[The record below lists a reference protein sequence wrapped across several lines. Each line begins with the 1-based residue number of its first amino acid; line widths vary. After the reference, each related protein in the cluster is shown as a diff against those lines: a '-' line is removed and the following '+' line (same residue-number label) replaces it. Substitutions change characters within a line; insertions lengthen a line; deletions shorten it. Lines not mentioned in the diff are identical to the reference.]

1 MFIKMFK
8 IRKGDTVEVTK
19 GKDRGKKGKVLK
31 AFPLNSRAIVEGINF
46 AKKHKRRTREDD
58 KGGIVAI
65 EMPISITN
73 LMLFCKNCNR
83 GRRVGFTILKDGTK
97 SRFCRDCKE
106 AI

>member
-1 MFIKMFK
+1 MFK

-31 AFPLNSRAIVEGINF
+31 VFLSNGRAIIEGINLV
-46 AKKHKRRTREDD
+46 KKHKRKTREDE
-58 KGGIVAI
+58 KGGIVPI
-65 EMPISITN
+65 EMPISLSN
-73 LMLFCKNCNR
+73 LMLYCKNCNR

-97 SRFCRDCKE
+97 SRFCKDCKE

>member
-1 MFIKMFK
+1 MFK
-8 IRKGDTVEVTK
+8 IKKGDTVEVTK

-31 AFPLNSRAIVEGINF
+31 VFPLNNRAIVEGINF
-46 AKKHKRRTREDD
+46 VKKHKRRTREDD
-58 KGGIVAI
+58 KGGIIAI
-65 EMPISITN
+65 ETPISLTN

-97 SRFCRDCKE
+97 SRFCKNCKE